1 MIDERVSLGRSNVIN
16 VSRHIAR
23 YNLALSFI
31 EKGKVLDASCG
42 TGYGSFLM
50 SKVCGSVTG
59 VDISPEAVLEA
70 KESFTSSNL
79 SFKQSDMTKLGEYFS
94 DRDNGLLD
102 FDCVVSF
109 ETLEHL
115 ENPNLF
121 LNELPKIL
129 KPNGLFIY
137 SLPLFEKKGQNQYH
151 HHTFDVESA
160 RSLVKY
166 PIVSEYIQ
174 SGINFYYPYE
184 IDGGGYYFSVR
195 RIV

>member
-1 MIDERVSLGRSNVIN
+1 MIDERVSLGKSNIHN

-23 YNLALSFI
+23 YNLSLPFVK
-31 EKGKVLDASCG
+31 KGKVLDASCG

-50 SKVCGSVTG
+50 SKVCESVTG
-59 VDISPEAVLEA
+59 LDISTEAVLEA
-70 KESFTSSNL
+70 KESFVGSNL
-79 SFKQSDMTKLGEYFS
+79 TFKEFDLTKFGDYFN
-94 DRDNGLLD
+94 DLDNELLN
-102 FDCVVSF
+102 FDSVVSF

-115 ENPNLF
+115 ENPDDF
-121 LNELPKIL
+121 ISQLPKIL

-166 PIVSEYIQ
+166 PIVAEYVQ

-184 IDGGGYYFSVR
+184 VDGGGYYFSVR
-195 RIV
+195 EIV